1 MKANRLAFLAILMTL
16 SSISALKAQ
25 SDSTLSF
32 SLTEAQAYAIDN
44 FYMTR
49 NAELDIE
56 SAQKFMRE
64 VTAIGLP
71 QVSAGADYS
80 YIPEIPTGSFP
91 ATFLENDL
99 PETDDLVSAN
109 DIHQNLRIGY
119 AEGPEIRFGVEHNI
133 TYNVMLTQLIFSGEY
148 IVGLQASKT
157 YMQMSKERYE
167 KTTIELKQLVANTY
181 YTILILEENEKL
193 LEVNTKNLQ
202 GIYEETKKT
211 VDIGLMESIES
222 DQILINVKRTEN
234 QLNYVQRQLE
244 LMNKML
250 RYQMGLEVSSEILLT
265 ESIDE
270 LIDKNVIEEANMYI
284 FNLDEHIDYKLLST
298 QEKLNLLN
306 LKREKSMYYPTL
318 AGFYRYED
326 KLEKADFDFTMR
338 HMLGVSLSVPIW
350 ESGAKSNR
358 VGQARIELE
367 KSQIMK
373 DQEAERLIMEAEQA
387 KYDYITALER
397 FYNEQQNFE
406 LSEKVY
412 KNNTEKYKQGMV
424 SSMDLTLTNNQYI
437 EAQIAVSETALQ
449 LLNAKVVLDK
459 AFSKL

>member
-1 MKANRLAFLAILMTL
+1 MKTLRSMLLIVLMI
-16 SSISALKAQ
+16 SSSSTFLKAQ
-25 SDSTLSF
+25 GDSTQTF
-32 SLTEAQAYAIDN
+32 SLEEAQAYAINN
-44 FYMTR
+44 FYMTK

-56 SAQKFMRE
+56 KAQKYMRE

-91 ATFLENDL
+91 ATILENDL
-99 PETDDLVSAN
+99 PENNDPVTGN

-157 YMQMSKERYE
+157 YMQLSRETYE
-167 KTTIELKQLVANTY
+167 KTVIELKQLIANTY

-193 LEVNTKNLQ
+193 LSETTQNLQ
-202 GIYEETKKT
+202 GIYEETRKT
-211 VDIGLMESIES
+211 ADLGLLESTEA
-222 DQILINVKRTEN
+222 DQILINVKRTDN
-234 QLNYVQRQLE
+234 QLKQVQRQLE
-244 LMNKML
+244 FMKRML
-250 RYQMGLEVSSEILLT
+250 RYQMGMEVTGEINL
-265 ESIDE
+265 SDNIDE
-270 LIDKNVIEEANMYI
+270 LIDKNVIDEANLYI
-284 FNLDEHIDYKLLST
+284 FDLDEHIDYKLLTT

-306 LKREKSMYYPTL
+306 LKREKSLYYPTL
-318 AGFYRYED
+318 SGFYRYED
-326 KLEKADFDFTMR
+326 KFEKADFDFTMR
-338 HMLGVSLSVPIW
+338 HMLGVTLSVPIW
-350 ESGAKSNR
+350 ESGAKNNR
-358 VGQARIELE
+358 VGQAKIELE

-373 DQEAERLIMEAEQA
+373 EQEAERLIMEAEQA

-397 FYNEQQNFE
+397 FYNERENFA
-406 LSEKVY
+406 LSEKVL
-412 KNNTEKYKQGMV
+412 KNTTEKYKQGMV

-437 EAQIAVSETALQ
+437 EAQITISETALQ

-459 AFSKL
+459 AYSKL

>member
-1 MKANRLAFLAILMTL
+1 MKAVKTIILSIPIALIYLSAI
-16 SSISALKAQ
+16 KAQ
-25 SDSTLSF
+25 IDSSLSF
-32 SLTEAQAYAIDN
+32 SLLEAQTYAIDN
-44 FYMTR
+44 FYMTK

-56 SAQKFMRE
+56 AAQKFMRE

-71 QVSAGADYS
+71 QVSAGADYT
-80 YIPEIPTGSFP
+80 YTPEIPTGSFP

-99 PETDDLVSAN
+99 PRNDDPVSN
-109 DIHQNLRIGY
+109 NSIHDNLRIGY
-119 AEGPEIRFGVEHNI
+119 EEGPEIRFGVEHNI
-133 TYNVMLTQLIFSGEY
+133 TYNLMLTQLIFSGEY

-157 YMQMSKERYE
+157 YMQMSRETYE

-181 YTILILEENEKL
+181 YTILILQENEKL
-193 LEVNTKNLQ
+193 LKETTSNLQ

-211 VDIGLMESIES
+211 AEQGLMESIDA

-244 LMNKML
+244 FMNRML
-250 RYQMGLEVSSEILLT
+250 RYQMGMEVSGKLILTDNLDD
-265 ESIDE
+265 I
-270 LIDKNVIEEANMYI
+270 IDKNLIDEANMYF

-306 LKREKSMYYPTL
+306 LKREKSLYYPTL

-350 ESGAKSNR
+350 ESGAKNNR

-367 KSQIMK
+367 KTQIMK

-387 KYDYITALER
+387 KFDYITALEQ
-397 FYNEQQNFE
+397 FYNETENFE
-406 LSEKVY
+406 LSEKVLR
-412 KNNTEKYKQGMV
+412 NTTEKYKQGMV
-424 SSMDLTLTNNQYI
+424 SSLDLTLTNNQYI
-437 EAQIAVSETALQ
+437 EAQISISQSALQ

-459 AFSKL
+459 AYSKL